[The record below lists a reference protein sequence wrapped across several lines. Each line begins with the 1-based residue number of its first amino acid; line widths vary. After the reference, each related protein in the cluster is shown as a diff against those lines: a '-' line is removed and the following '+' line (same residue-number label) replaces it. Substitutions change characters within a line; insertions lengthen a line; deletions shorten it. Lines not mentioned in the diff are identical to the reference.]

1 MITLQNKIKKF
12 IKKVYKTIRKP
23 EMTILPGQ
31 IAFFFVLS
39 LVPLVA
45 LTGSIVS
52 HFSIS
57 IETLMKLISNSLP
70 SEVAAIINE
79 TIGGKSMN
87 FNIAIFYI
95 SAFLLASNGPH
106 SMIIGSNL
114 IYKVKNK
121 DFLTR
126 RVKAV
131 LMTVILVIL
140 LIFMLVVPAFGNQ
153 IIALI
158 TSYIQNDALN
168 RTITTTYTIL
178 KYPTSFIL
186 IYFCIKLLYTMAPDK
201 TIKSKDTTYGALFTT
216 IAWIISTEIYSFYVS
231 AFAKYNLLYGS
242 IANLLILLLWMY
254 LLSYIF
260 VLGMALNASTE
271 IDEETESDLK
281 L

>member
-1 MITLQNKIKKF
+1 MQNKIKKF

-45 LTGSIVS
+45 LIGSIVS

-57 IETLMKLISNSLP
+57 IETLMNLISNSLP

-242 IANLLILLLWMY
+242 IANLLILLLWIY

-271 IDEETESDLK
+271 IDEEIESELK

>member
-1 MITLQNKIKKF
+1 
-12 IKKVYKTIRKP
+12 
-23 EMTILPGQ
+23 MTILPGQ

-45 LTGSIVS
+45 LIGSIVS

-57 IETLMKLISNSLP
+57 IETLMNLISNSLP

>member
-1 MITLQNKIKKF
+1 MQNKIKKF

-45 LTGSIVS
+45 LIGSIVS